1 MAPTTK
7 EIIKKLSELPTPNF
21 VLKRIIDTT
30 SNPSSNTK
38 ELENAV
44 LQSPPLVA
52 KILKL
57 SNSAYYALPRKITK
71 LSQAINILGF
81 KTVRNLALSIFVADS
96 FFRREFE
103 FLDSQ
108 KFWKHVMSVAIASEM
123 LSQFVNYPDK
133 EEIFL
138 SGMLHDL
145 GKIAMGIIT
154 PETVEMILNV
164 AEYKKVSFIKAENML
179 NVMTHQTF
187 GKLLFENWN
196 LPESVIY
203 TAAYHDE
210 PEKLDIDRF
219 SLNVYIIHLAN
230 ISVNSIFYGYSG
242 CFDIPVPSD
251 VVWNRFDMTA
261 KKYLDFLNNL
271 ERKLEESNDFVKL
284 NTFIEDTEEEK
295 EEEKEKDEDKT
306 EEAGENG

>member
-1 MAPTTK
+1 MALTMK
-7 EIIKKLSELPTPNF
+7 EVIKKLSELPTPDF
-21 VLKRIIDTT
+21 VLKRIIDIT

-81 KTVRNLALSIFVADS
+81 KTVRNLALGVFTADS

-103 FLDSQ
+103 FLDSK
-108 KFWKHVMSVAIASEM
+108 KFWKHIMSVAIASEM
-123 LSQFVNYPDK
+123 LSQIVNYPDK

-145 GKIAMGIIT
+145 GKMAMGIIT
-154 PETVEMILNV
+154 PETVEMVLNI
-164 AEYKKVSFIKAENML
+164 AEHKKVSFTKAENML
-179 NVMTHQTF
+179 NIMTHQNF

-210 PEKLDIDRF
+210 PEKLEIDKF
-219 SLNVYIIHLAN
+219 SLNVYIVHLAN
-230 ISVNSIFYGYSG
+230 ISVNSILYGYSG

-251 VVWNRFDMTA
+251 VVWNKFDMTG
-261 KKYLDFLNNL
+261 KKYLNFLEKL
-271 ERKLEESNDFVKL
+271 EEKLEESKDFIQL
-284 NTFIEDTEEEK
+284 DTFIENPEKDDEEE
-295 EEEKEKDEDKT
+295 E
-306 EEAGENG
+306 ENG